1 MLLRNK
7 ILRIVPIGIKEMYD
21 PLIKNTL
28 VTDDG
33 VITFFG

>member
-7 ILRIVPIGIKEMYD
+7 ILRIVPTDIEEMYG

-28 VTDDG
+28 VAADG